1 MLHHAKFT
9 VPNSKYSVPNTKHQ
23 IHDEGKRYDDEVVG
37 AEAANTK
44 PGHVHLTAD
53 RGVRAMLQY
62 KFLTADLISIEYD
75 IRWKDIATMLIL
87 KKENKHRTTLVGASW
102 P

>member
-1 MLHHAKFT
+1 MFHHAKFT
-9 VPNSKYSVPNTKHQ
+9 VPNTKYSVPNTKHQ

-44 PGHVHLTAD
+44 PGHVHLTAAAD
-53 RGVRAMLQY
+53 RGVRAMPQY

-75 IRWKDIATMLIL
+75 IR
-87 KKENKHRTTLVGASW
+87 
-102 P
+102 